1 MTRIV
6 QPVTF
11 ESLSVGQ
18 MTDSRFPGISFELG
32 HLGGLTETIMSSWK
46 DGTQNPD
53 WRVQVLRNVDASTPY
68 SVRYIRFSP
77 AYSDV
82 EARSQFSSPPEW
94 PSVRVKSRF
103 FTRNLTA
110 KDLIDDRE
118 DEDLREIALR
128 RLKQRLSSDVGQYS
142 ALAPLAE
149 LRELRGLI
157 RTTADSATKLVR
169 SLLSLKRKSGIRGNP
184 FKNASDLWLSWS
196 FGIKPTINDTANLAK
211 SIAYYLESS
220 DRRVRLVGSAERSW
234 TSSSSSRSNAG
245 PYGVDMNYN
254 ASGVHRLSYKYT
266 GGMALHVSSANGYEA
281 TDHFGIT
288 ANNLPSVAWELAAYS
303 WLVDYFTTVGAWLDD
318 AFQSPPGDLTYL
330 VLNRK
335 YVFEGTCNIE
345 PGRTYNGTDFRQYR
359 NNKGQLSVTVLDRRV
374 LPTIP
379 HLALRFKTADEI
391 GINAVNR
398 LLNLTALLVPGTKPH
413 RL

>member
-1 MTRIV
+1 MTRITA
-6 QPVTF
+6 PVSF
-11 ESLSVGQ
+11 EAMASGT
-18 MTDSRFPGISFELG
+18 MTDSRFPGAVFN
-32 HLGGLTETIMSSWK
+32 LGGSSSTETILSSWK

-68 SVRYIRFSP
+68 SVRYVRFQP

-82 EARSQFSSPPEW
+82 ESRSQFSSLPEW

-103 FTRNLTA
+103 YTRNLTA
-110 KDLIDDRE
+110 KGLVDDKE
-118 DEDLREIALR
+118 DEDLREIALK
-128 RLKQRLSSDVGQYS
+128 RLKQRLSSDVGQFS

-157 RTTADSATKLVR
+157 RTTADSATGLVR
-169 SLLSLKRKSGIRGNP
+169 SLLALKRKSGMRGNL
-184 FKNASDLWLSWS
+184 KNVSDLWLSWS

-211 SIAYYLESS
+211 SIALYLKSS
-220 DRRVRLVGSAERSW
+220 DRAVKLVGSATRSW
-234 TSSSSSRSNAG
+234 TSSSSSRSNIG
-245 PYGVDMNYN
+245 PYGVEMDYN

-281 TDHFGIT
+281 VDHFGIT
-288 ANNLPSVAWELAAYS
+288 ANNLPSVAWELTAYS

-335 YVFEGTCNIE
+335 YEFEGTCTIE
-345 PGRTYNGTDFRQYR
+345 PGRVYNGTDFRQYR
-359 NNKGQLSVTVLDRRV
+359 HNRGSLSVTVLDRHV
-374 LPTIP
+374 LPTLP

-398 LLNLTALLVPGTKPH
+398 LLNLAALLVPGTKPK